1 MVRMVECSLVY
12 TYDRV
17 ADASYIYMRPFEPD
31 SLARTGFADIRRA
44 TTLDSMLRILGGI
57 Q

>member
-1 MVRMVECSLVY
+1 MVECSLVY